1 MRLKHLKL
9 HGYKSFATP
18 TEFEFHYGITTIV
31 GPNGSGKSN
40 VSDAIQW
47 VLGEQAF
54 SHLRAKKTEDM
65 IFAGSAGRPRMG
77 MAEASLTLDN
87 GEGWLPIEFAEV
99 TITRRAYRSGENDYL
114 LNGSKVRLRDII
126 ELLARGGLG
135 LGSYA
140 VIGQGLID
148 SAVSLRPEERRALLE
163 DAAGISLYQA
173 KKEDARN
180 KLKDT
185 NDNLTRVSDILKEL
199 EPRVRRLREQAH
211 RANQLNDVQQKLAE
225 RLQTWYGYQWQAAQE
240 RLANAKRIAER
251 THDELLEARQKMQTL
266 DTERARMREVIETQR
281 RSVASDQQT
290 LREHQ
295 AVQQDAEQQ
304 RAVAQTRLTLLTQQ
318 HAELGAELEA
328 LDAEEQQGL
337 QARAELAAAATQA
350 QTMFSEAEQQ
360 LSHLRVA
367 MTHRDDR
374 LKQARL
380 AQAEAQRNVA
390 VAQRQALD
398 LAKRVAEQTQRL
410 ASAHERLQT
419 LSRALPQHQQT
430 LMAQAEA
437 IQAHAERSA
446 FAQLQLDSLI
456 MQLANCAAQFDEAQ
470 RQASDTQQRA
480 ASLNTQLAE
489 AQAQTRA
496 AQVELETAQ
505 RRGIQEMLDLARE
518 LPVHGLTSLRA
529 LYQVAPVHERLVR
542 AALGVHADALIV
554 QTWAD
559 AQRLAAHTQTRQTI
573 LVLDSFDSASILRPA
588 SSPLGDTDEVTA
600 EHSILSL
607 SKDAGS
613 FHDRLLRQAQDA
625 EPRQAQDAGLLS
637 FITHAPWHRALFH
650 TLLAGVALNGQSVA
664 QDAQHGTLIIPQAIV
679 TAHGELITR
688 HAILT
693 SDASAPNFAAL
704 EAQVTAWQQRAQ
716 ALSDELAQARSMEQ
730 QAQQAREMLNAKR
743 LELEGERAQ
752 QKSLVDELRRERAR
766 LLQEQQ
772 TLAAQ
777 NERLQAEQ
785 AHLQPQVS
793 VWTQTLAGL
802 QRQHDELAAT
812 PTQFASAI
820 AEVVMDDEL
829 PRQTAQAETRVAL
842 LRQETNARQQALT
855 QLAARLQA
863 LAAQKQNR
871 ATRLQTLSAEI
882 VTLQA
887 QVARLTEQLAHIAQ
901 RVEPLQAQ
909 LQPALAQ
916 LREAEAQLRELEAQE
931 RAARDMLYIKEEANS
946 QAMVEAQRRE
956 DRIANLR
963 EQIESD
969 YELVSLPTD
978 LTKQLTMDLSEQQQL
993 SLELGE
999 SAKPVVLPGVTVI
1012 PEGLEA
1018 EIKSLRNKLRW
1029 IGNIN
1034 PDAPA
1039 EYQQEKERFEFMSA
1053 QLDDLQQASAALQQ
1067 LIAELDALMKRKF
1080 NETFET
1086 VARGFKEFFKRL
1098 FGGGSAELVLT
1109 DPNDLITTG
1118 VDIIAQ
1124 PPGKRRQALA
1134 LLSGGER
1141 ALTAGALI
1149 FALLRA
1155 SPTPFCI
1162 MDEVDAALDE
1172 ANVGRF
1178 RDTLVELAQH
1188 LQFVI
1193 ITHNRV
1199 TVEAAHTIYG
1209 VSMGGDGVSRVLSLR
1224 LEGVDVRREA
1234 LEAGQKVMSSE

>member
-18 TEFEFHYGITTIV
+18 TEFEFHDGITTIV

-40 VSDAIQW
+40 VADAIQW

-87 GEGWLPIEFAEV
+87 SEGWLPIEFAEV
-99 TITRRAYRSGENDYL
+99 TLTRRAYRSGENDYL

-211 RANQLNDVQQKLAE
+211 RAYQLNDVQQKLAE

-266 DTERARMREVIETQR
+266 DTERARIREVIEAQR

-360 LSHLRVA
+360 LSHLHVA
-367 MTHRDDR
+367 MTHRDAR

-430 LMAQAEA
+430 LMVQAEA

-446 FAQLQLDSLI
+446 LAQLQLDSLI

-470 RQASDTQQRA
+470 RQASDAQQRV

-489 AQAQTRA
+489 AQAQSRA
-496 AQVELETAQ
+496 AQVEVETAQ
-505 RRGIQEMLDLARE
+505 RRGVQEMLDLARE
-518 LPVHGLTSLRA
+518 LHVRSLASLRS
-529 LYQVAPVHERLVR
+529 LYHVAPEHERLVR
-542 AALGVHADALIV
+542 AALGAHADALVV

-573 LVLDSFDSASILRPA
+573 LVLDSFDAASL
-588 SSPLGDTDEVTA
+588 
-600 EHSILSL
+600 LSL
-607 SKDAGS
+607 SKDAGI
-613 FHDRLLRQAQDA
+613 L
-625 EPRQAQDAGLLS
+625 GL
-637 FITHAPWHRALFH
+637 ITHAPWHRALFH

-679 TAHGELITR
+679 TQHGELITR

-704 EAQVTAWQQRAQ
+704 EAQVSAWQQRAQ
-716 ALSDELAQARSMEQ
+716 TLSDELAQAHSMEQ
-730 QAQQAREMLNAKR
+730 QAQQARERLNAKR

-752 QKSLVDELRRERAR
+752 QKSVADELLRERAR

-777 NERLQAEQ
+777 HERLRQEQ
-785 AHLQPQVS
+785 THLQPQVS
-793 VWTQTLAGL
+793 VWTQTLAEL

-820 AEVVMDDEL
+820 AEAVMDDEL
-829 PRQTAQAETRVAL
+829 PRQMAQAETRVAL
-842 LRQETNARQQALT
+842 LRQETNARQQTLT

-882 VTLQA
+882 VTSQA
-887 QVARLTEQLAHIAQ
+887 QVAQLTEQLAHIAQ
-901 RVEPLQAQ
+901 RIEPLQAQ

-931 RAARDMLYIKEEANS
+931 RAARDMLYLKEEANS

-963 EQIESD
+963 EQIEGD

-1012 PEGLEA
+1012 PEGIEA

-1034 PDAPA
+1034 PDAPV
-1039 EYQQEKERFEFMSA
+1039 EYQQEKDRFEFMSA

-1067 LIAELDALMKRKF
+1067 LIAELDALMKHKF

-1109 DPNDLITTG
+1109 DPKDLITTG

-1124 PPGKRRQALA
+1124 PPGKRRQPLA

-1178 RDTLVELAQH
+1178 RDTLVELAQR

-1224 LEGVDVRREA
+1224 LEGVDVRSEA
-1234 LEAGQKVMSSE
+1234 LAAGQKSKE